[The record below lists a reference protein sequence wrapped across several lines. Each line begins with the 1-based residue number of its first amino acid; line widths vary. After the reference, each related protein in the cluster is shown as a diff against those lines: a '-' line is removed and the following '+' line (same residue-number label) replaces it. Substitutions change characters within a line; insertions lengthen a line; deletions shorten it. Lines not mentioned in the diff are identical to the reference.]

1 MLAETVEPG
10 QRKDKSMKHL
20 ALGTAIIGILVSGAA
35 LATPAAPLVKAAPR
49 MQQQV
54 HIVPNEIT
62 YDIELARA
70 AERSGMLI
78 ASGRLFSRLEGG
90 PCEGWSSTSRMK
102 VRFVFRREATRETE
116 SRVAS
121 WESDDG
127 NRFYSRIERFLN
139 GLPVETVQVR
149 VERERAGQPYRLE
162 MTAPERRREKLPP
175 DTLFPTAALKQLL
188 LAARA
193 GERQRTLLLYEGDE
207 DAAPQH
213 VVALIGRKHAPLT
226 TASDNG
232 ATPREGG
239 GTKQDRNDLAL
250 LEQMPYWPVSL
261 AYYGTIVRKDGSQAT
276 DKEKEA
282 SSFGLPEY
290 EVHFRLYENGVTGE
304 ALLIY
309 PNYVLRAHPVHLKL
323 LAPARCQ

>member
-1 MLAETVEPG
+1 M
-10 QRKDKSMKHL
+10 RHL
-20 ALGTAIIGILVSGAA
+20 ALGTMCIVGLFATQAGMAA
-35 LATPAAPLVKAAPR
+35 PAAPLA
-49 MQQQV
+49 QV
-54 HIVPNEIT
+54 TEQTQRQMRLVPYEIT
-62 YDIELARA
+62 YDIELTRA

-139 GLPVETVQVR
+139 GIPVETVQVR

-162 MTAPERRREKLPP
+162 MTAPEKRHEKLPP

-188 LAARA
+188 MAARA
-193 GERQRTLLLYEGDE
+193 GERQRTFLLYEGDE
-207 DAAPQH
+207 EAAPQH
-213 VVALIGRKHAPLT
+213 VVALIGSKRAPLT
-226 TASDNG
+226 TASDDG
-232 ATPREGG
+232 ATPDRGEE
-239 GTKQDRNDLAL
+239 KKRDRNDLAL
-250 LEQMPYWPVSL
+250 LKQMPYWPVSL
-261 AYYGTIVRKDGSQAT
+261 AYYGTTVRKDGSQAS

-282 SSFGLPEY
+282 ASAGLPEY
-290 EVHFRLYENGVTGE
+290 EVHFRLYDNGITGE
-304 ALLIY
+304 ARLIY
-309 PNYVLRAHPVHLKL
+309 PDYVLRAHPVRLKL